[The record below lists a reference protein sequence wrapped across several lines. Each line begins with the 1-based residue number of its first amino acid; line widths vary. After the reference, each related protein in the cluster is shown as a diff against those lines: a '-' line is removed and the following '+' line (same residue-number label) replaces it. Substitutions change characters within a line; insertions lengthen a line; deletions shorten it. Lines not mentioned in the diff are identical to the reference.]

1 MGKRKI
7 RVNGMDIVILAVL
20 AAAVALLLYI
30 FVWSDEGT
38 GAAQTEYASITYVIE
53 VKEIDER
60 FAGMV
65 KTGQKIEDAVKHG
78 PLGTVSGVEVQD
90 TLLAKYDEISGRE
103 VYHPIPGKVNMYITV
118 TAEAAVSE
126 LGYSVGGEMVR
137 VGKFFSLQCPELQCY
152 GYCIKLDV
160 EQ

>member
-1 MGKRKI
+1 
-7 RVNGMDIVILAVL
+7 VL
-20 AAAVALLLYI
+20 AGLVMFTSKMPFKQTVANATTLE
-30 FVWSDEGT
+30 SE
-38 GAAQTEYASITYVIE
+38 TEPQMPVSEPTQE
-53 VKEIDER
+53 
-60 FAGMV
+60 
-65 KTGQKIEDAVKHG
+65 
-78 PLGTVSGVEVQD
+78 TVRVPVPDQYQGV
-90 TLLAKYDEISGRE
+90 YHDEISGRE